1 MFVQWGT
8 FNKGFNSN
16 TCLSIAFGAVR
27 NQGYQVFNPDWPHEF
42 SLFCGKGADLL
53 LQVVCVPEN
62 ANQTYIIVTAYSND
76 EPTAELARNSVRD
89 EIVRTVPIDNVP

>member
-8 FNKGFNSN
+8 FTKALIQYVPQYRLWR
-16 TCLSIAFGAVR
+16 CE

-42 SLFCGKGADLL
+42 ALFCGKGAGLL
-53 LQVVCVPEN
+53 LQVVCVPLN
-62 ANQTYIIVTAYSND
+62 ANQTYIIVTAYSDD

-89 EIVRTVPIDNVP
+89 EIVRTVPFD